1 MEERR
6 ADGQNVL
13 RTAAEATIEPH
24 NFFLLGLIC
33 LIIVETS
40 PRLLEE
46 KENVGT

>member
-6 ADGQNVL
+6 ANGQNIL
-13 RTAAEATIEPH
+13 RTATKATIEPH

-33 LIIVETS
+33 LRLVETS